1 MSKKWYSGIVAS
13 LAVGVFVLAAR
24 AGAQDLTVLAT
35 GLKAPMKVSLTPAGN
50 LLVCEA
56 GTGPNTGRIS
66 LVRRNGTR
74 ITILDG
80 LPSGLSAVGD
90 NAPSGP
96 SGIEQVGDAWFL
108 TIGSGDESLPGAAP
122 GLEIANPNPASPI
135 LSSVLKLRFS
145 ATIET
150 TSGNFAITPAQH
162 VALKNGTEL
171 VINNPTGETLRLS
184 LLVDFPDLVG
194 PRSANPF
201 GLVSLGSRIAVVDAS
216 LNLIQ
221 SVDLSTGS
229 YATLASFPPLTNPAG
244 PPPVVDAVPDSI
256 RLSSGQMLVPF
267 LTGFPFTPGLSEIRR
282 VDSTTG
288 ANTRL
293 IGGLNSAIDVLPVA
307 PVADQYLVL
316 EFSTDMKANAPG
328 RLLFFSTP
336 GGPPTVLAG
345 GLITPTNIALDRNT
359 REVFI
364 TEFGPGRIRRLS
376 VGGTI
381 PPLPCAPGSTT
392 LCLGSGRFQ
401 VKAAWRTA
409 TASGIGTPVA
419 LTDSTADF
427 WFFSPDN
434 VEVFVKVV
442 RGCAFNSRFWVFA
455 GGLTN
460 VEVTLTVTDTL
471 SGEVKTYVNPLNTPF
486 APIQDTNAFGG
497 CPVTF

>member
-1 MSKKWYSGIVAS
+1 MPHRRVSGVILS
-13 LAVGVFVLAAR
+13 LVLAAFLSPER
-24 AGAQDLTVLAT
+24 SSAQNLTTLAE
-35 GLKAPMKVSLTPAGN
+35 GLRAPMKISLTPAGS

-56 GTGPNTGRIS
+56 GSGPNTGRIS

-96 SGIEQVGDAWFL
+96 SGIEQIGDVWFL
-108 TIGSGDESLPGAAP
+108 TIGGGDESLPGPAP
-122 GLEIANPNPASPI
+122 GLEIPNPNPSSPI
-135 LSSVLKLRFS
+135 LSSVLKLRFTAAID
-145 ATIET
+145 ATI
-150 TSGNFAITPAQH
+150 GNFVMTPAQH
-162 VALKNGTEL
+162 VQLKNGTEL
-171 VINNPTGETLRLS
+171 AINNPAGETLRIS

-194 PRSANPF
+194 PRSSNPF
-201 GLVSLGSRIAVVDAS
+201 GLVSLGSRIAVTDAS
-216 LNLIQ
+216 LNLIH
-221 SVDLSTGS
+221 SVDIATGS
-229 YATLASFPPLTNPAG
+229 YVTLASFPPLTNPAG
-244 PPPVVDAVPDSI
+244 PPPVVDPVPDSI
-256 RLSSGQMLVPF
+256 RLSNGQLLVSF
-267 LTGFPFTPGLSEIRR
+267 LTGFPFNPGLSEIRR
-282 VDSTTG
+282 VDATTG

-307 PVADQYLVL
+307 PVADQYLIL
-316 EFSTDMKANAPG
+316 EFSTNMTANAPG

-336 GGPPTVLAG
+336 AGPPTVLASP
-345 GLITPTNIALDRNT
+345 LITPTNMALDRAT

-364 TEFGPGRIRRLS
+364 TEFGPGRIRRLDI
-376 VGGTI
+376 GGTV

-401 VKAAWRTA
+401 VKATWRSA
-409 TASGIGTPVA
+409 TASGVGTPVG
-419 LTDSTADF
+419 LTDSTAHF

-442 RGCAFNSRFWVFA
+442 RGCGFNSRFWVFA

-460 VEVTLTVTDTL
+460 VEVTLTVTDSLT
-471 SGEVKTYVNPLNTPF
+471 GDVKTYVNPLNTPF
-486 APIQDTNAFGG
+486 TPIQDTNAFGG